1 MLCIMGTQQ
10 STVAD
15 SIDRFVWLAVEV
27 FIESVSMVV
36 SWSGRRGTLVGT
48 IGAHRRGVAL
58 LGRDG
63 DNDFT
68 TISVKLHLPDSVN
81 FIS

>member
-15 SIDRFVWLAVEV
+15 SIARFVWLTVEV
-27 FIESVSMVV
+27 FIESVSMVVV

-48 IGAHRRGVAL
+48 IGA
-58 LGRDG
+58 
-63 DNDFT
+63 
-68 TISVKLHLPDSVN
+68 
-81 FIS
+81 